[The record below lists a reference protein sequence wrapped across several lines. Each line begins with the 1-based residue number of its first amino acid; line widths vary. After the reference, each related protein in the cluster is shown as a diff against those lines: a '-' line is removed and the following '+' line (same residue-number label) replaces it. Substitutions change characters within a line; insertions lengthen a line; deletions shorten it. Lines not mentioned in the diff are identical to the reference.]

1 MALAAII
8 RKSASNLAPL
18 VSRIVRIGHRNYLS
32 ALSPPVNHHASFS
45 HSRPHAVLQ
54 YYSTASDAKKQSST
68 EFLLRV
74 IESEIKVAQETDDH
88 DRVEEFPKEFPFK
101 IDDNAGQ
108 QTVILTREYEGELVT
123 VDVHMPDL
131 VTGEGNEIDDDTD
144 DIQKPTQSSIP
155 LVVTVS
161 KSSGNSLEF
170 HCVAYPDEIAIDSLS
185 VKNLETQEDQVA
197 YEGPNFQ

>member
-88 DRVEEFPKEFPFK
+88 DRQMKESVRSPLH
-101 IDDNAGQ
+101 A
-108 QTVILTREYEGELVT
+108 TE
-123 VDVHMPDL
+123 
-131 VTGEGNEIDDDTD
+131 
-144 DIQKPTQSSIP
+144 PTQSSIP

-161 KSSGNSLEF
+161 KRSGNSLEF

-197 YEGPNFQ
+197 YEGPNFQDLDEKLRKAFHKYLEIRGIKPSTTTSCMST